1 MTQDNKPADGRLT
14 EHIVTLRGRFAGLE
28 APEGGRQPDAGAF
41 HQEEPDYRAI
51 VQSVNSIILCMGRDG
66 AVLFMNDFG
75 LNFFGYRADELTGR
89 NVVGTIVPEADTAG
103 RDLAA
108 MIRDLCRRPEQ
119 YVKNENENICRSGR
133 RVWIAWT
140 NRAVYAPEGEP
151 QAILCV
157 GNDITERRNAEQAL
171 KQRTR
176 SLDERVKE
184 LNCLYDI
191 SRLFNQTD
199 AGIEAVMQ
207 AVVDLL
213 PSGFTHAGKVRARIT
228 IGSREF
234 AAAGYET
241 TPWRITCPVTG
252 GGRHCGSISVCYS
265 QKPFF
270 DEAEEPF
277 LDEERHLTGAIAE
290 MVGHFVTRMEAE
302 KALSESEFKYKTLF
316 ENLPQKIC
324 YKDAR
329 SVYISCNSNYG
340 ADLGIEPGAIAGKTD
355 YDFYPRE
362 LADKYRQDDR
372 LVMETGNVLDTEE
385 TFLRDGMPTTVH
397 TIKTPVCDEAGG
409 CTGLLGIFRDVTDR
423 KRIEQEKLLMESTL
437 QCSQAE
443 LNLKNE
449 ISQLLLSTRDLH
461 EILHMILIAA
471 TANEALGF
479 NRAFL
484 FLMKED
490 DNILEGMVA
499 TGALTA
505 EEAYQTWERLAQAP
519 QTLSEIFQSHKRDLS
534 DHDAAITG
542 LVRQIKIP
550 LCEKNSIFTR
560 AVFQQQAFNVA
571 AAGELSVF
579 DRSVLERLG
588 AVPFVLVPLV
598 SRGRTLGVLIADNFV
613 TGKAIGKEDVAR
625 LDAFANHASLAIE
638 NSRLYESLREKVEEL
653 SRANEELSANRD
665 KLIRYER
672 LSVVGEMA
680 AKIAHDIRN
689 PMTAIGGFARRM
701 LKRAPADTGTTSYLQ
716 IIVQEVDRLEHILS
730 DILSFSRPAAPR
742 LQAVDLNRL
751 ISDTYDMMGPELEQ
765 NQIRVTRELDLRLA
779 PLQLDRDQMERV
791 LINLIKNAIEAMS
804 EGGAITAATVLEGD
818 WVRIETTDTG
828 PGIAEEDID
837 KIFEPFYTSKATGS
851 GLGLTL
857 ATQIVSSHGGIMKV
871 IRRKPCGISVVIRL
885 PAVQGAAKQST
896 GSL

>member
-1 MTQDNKPADGRLT
+1 MAQDDKPAGGRLT
-14 EHIVTLRGRFAGLE
+14 EHIVTLRGRFAELD
-28 APEGGRQPDAGAF
+28 ALDGRKPDAAVSLQG
-41 HQEEPDYRAI
+41 EPDYRAI
-51 VQSVNSIILCMGRDG
+51 VQSVNSIILCMSRDG

-75 LNFFGYRADELTGR
+75 LDFFGYRAGELAGR
-89 NVVGTIVPEADTAG
+89 NVVGTIVPATDAAG

-140 NRAVYAPEGEP
+140 NRAVDAPEGEP

-157 GNDITERRNAEQAL
+157 GNDITEHRAAEQAL
-171 KQRTR
+171 ELRTR
-176 SLDERVKE
+176 ALDERVKE
-184 LNCLYDI
+184 LNCLHDI
-191 SRLFNQTD
+191 SRLFNQPGAD
-199 AGIEAVMQ
+199 LEAVLQ
-207 AVVDLL
+207 AVAELL
-213 PSGFTHAGKVRARIT
+213 PRGFSRAGRVRARVT
-228 IGSREF
+228 IGQREF
-234 AAAGYET
+234 AAPGYEA
-241 TPWRITCPVTG
+241 TPWRISCPVTAG
-252 GGRHCGSISVCYS
+252 CRHCGTLTVCYL
-265 QKPFF
+265 QK
-270 DEAEEPF
+270 PF
-277 LDEERHLTGAIAE
+277 LDEGQELFLDEEKYLAASVAD

-302 KALSESEFKYKTLF
+302 KALSQSEFKYKTLF

-329 SVYISCNSNYG
+329 SVYISCNSNYA
-340 ADLGIEPGAIAGKTD
+340 ADLGIDPGAIAGKTD

-372 LVMETGNVLDTEE
+372 LVIETGNVIDTEE
-385 TFLRDGMPTTVH
+385 TFLRDGMPATVH
-397 TIKTPVCDEAGG
+397 TIKTPVCDEAGR
-409 CTGLLGIFRDVTDR
+409 CTGLLGIFRDITDR

-437 QCSQAE
+437 QCSQVE

-484 FLMKED
+484 FLMND
-490 DNILEGMVA
+490 DANILQGMVA

-505 EEAYQTWERLAQAP
+505 EEAYQTWARLAREP

-550 LCEKNSIFTR
+550 LSEKDSMFTR
-560 AVFQQQAFNVA
+560 AVFQQQSFNVA
-571 AAGELSVF
+571 DAGELPVF
-579 DRSVLERLG
+579 DRGVLGRLG
-588 AVPFVLVPLV
+588 SVPFVLVPLV

-613 TGKAIGKEDVAR
+613 TGKPIVKEDVAR
-625 LDAFANHASLAIE
+625 LGAFANHASLAIE

-701 LKRAPADTGTTSYLQ
+701 LKRAPADTGSTSYLQ
-716 IIVQEVDRLEHILS
+716 IIVQEVDRLENILS

-742 LQAVDLNRL
+742 LQPVDLNRL
-751 ISDTYDMMGPELEQ
+751 ISETYAMMGPELEQ
-765 NQIRVTRELDLRLA
+765 NQIRVSTELDPRLTT
-779 PLQLDRDQMERV
+779 LQLDRDQMERV
-791 LINLIKNAIEAMS
+791 LINLIKNAIEAMP
-804 EGGAITAATVLEGD
+804 EGGAITAATALEGE

-857 ATQIVSSHGGIMKV
+857 ASQIVSSHGGTMNV
-871 IRRKPCGISVVIRL
+871 VRREPCGISIVIGL
-885 PAVQGAAKQST
+885 PAGRGAAEQSPARP
-896 GSL
+896 